1 MASIFQNSDG
11 TWSYGTSVYGS
22 LSEAQE
28 AERRDNQVIKNA
40 FQGTGK
46 NTASSGSFI
55 GFVIKLALFCF
66 VCSFVTK
73 YWYIVIPIAIL
84 ILALIIRSAVI
95 KSHTK
100 KAYANNEKIEALY
113 QQKDYDS
120 IFPLLKQNADK
131 YKDPES
137 MYCLAL
143 SYKNGEGT
151 EPNEEMY
158 MEYLYKAAKRNYSLA
173 QYLYGSLLALGEE
186 NAPEEK
192 QKIGFK
198 FLKKSVKDSKSPQ
211 IQDYKYNLALTYYAG
226 RGTEKNLE
234 KAKKLFTEL
243 SNQGNVRAKEM
254 LQRMDE

>member
-22 LSEAQE
+22 LSEAQA
-28 AERRDNQVIKNA
+28 AERRDNQKISNLLL
-40 FQGTGK
+40 GTGK

-55 GFVIKLALFCF
+55 GFIIKLALFCF
-66 VCSFVTK
+66 VCSFVAK
-73 YWYIVIPIAIL
+73 YWYIVVPIALVIL
-84 ILALIIRSAVI
+84 VLIIRSIVM
-95 KSHTK
+95 KSHAK
-100 KAYANNEKIEALY
+100 KAYANNEKIEAFY

-131 YKDPES
+131 YNDPES

-158 MEYLYKAAKRNYSLA
+158 MEYLHKAAKKNYSLA

-186 NAPEEK
+186 DTPEEK

-211 IQDYKYNLALTYYAG
+211 IQDYKYNLALAYYAG

-243 SNQGNVRAKEM
+243 SNQGNERAKEM